1 MNILGIDYGKNKI
14 GLAWLQT
21 GLDIILP
28 FGLVQEKTRQL
39 QLEKLAKIIKEEG
52 IDKIVFGLP
61 LTLEDMSENKN
72 TERIKNFA
80 NDLYKLTKKEF
91 QFADERL
98 TTSEARSMEGDA
110 TLDEKSAM
118 LILKTYLDTE

>member
-1 MNILGIDYGKNKI
+1 MNILGIDYGKKNI

-28 FGLVQEKTRQL
+28 FGLVQEKTRQN
-39 QLEKLAKIIKEEG
+39 QIEKLTKIIKEEN
-52 IDKIVFGLP
+52 IDKVIFGLP
-61 LTLEDMSENKN
+61 LTLEDMSENEN
-72 TERIKNFA
+72 TKRIKSFA
-80 NDLYKLTKKEF
+80 EDLYKKTNVKFE
-91 QFADERL
+91 FADERL

-118 LILKTYLDTE
+118 LILKTYLSK